1 MYAVGW
7 TPRPGDRPDLR
18 PVRRR
23 RRLQYA
29 LASGL
34 GVDTDSRFSSGGLWY
49 DGTEI
54 LAAGAGSD
62 GAYIYRIT
70 PAIGDVSPIGDLG
83 TFTPFEADVLP
94 VDSTGMALIHL
105 IRAAGAHTYYA
116 LFNGAKGGG
125 AVLMTTH
132 SGESWERLGSGPSR
146 RVTRRALHWTGGSR
160 RASTRTPGQ
169 RLLASTD
176 SNVYVSDDLG
186 NTWTDVSAGLP
197 RNPHC
202 AGLEARDSS
211 DSDSTDVYLFST
223 WGWSLWHANMS

>member
-1 MYAVGW
+1 M
-7 TPRPGDRPDLR
+7 
-18 PVRRR
+18 
-23 RRLQYA
+23 
-29 LASGL
+29 
-34 GVDTDSRFSSGGLWY
+34 DTDSRFSSSSLEY

-132 SGESWERLGSGPSR
+132 SGESWERLGSGQ
-146 RVTRRALHWTGGSR
+146 VGALPDVPFTGLAVVDGPPHVP
-160 RASTRTPGQ
+160 AGQ

-176 SNVYVSDDLG
+176 SNVYVSDDSG

-211 DSDSTDVYLFST
+211 DSDSTDVYLST